1 MIKYI
6 ATENTGSLFKF
17 DTDTDQLDVLPTE
30 REAIRSITLIKE
42 PGVLVDGDNEINVKS
57 GDLIVRFY
65 ERYFDKNMIVV
76 KSKDWKNNLNAY
88 NTKLEEER
96 NKMLAL
102 KSCEDCDCC
111 DCENC

>member
-17 DTDTDQLDVLPTE
+17 NTDTEQLNALPTE

-57 GDLIVRFY
+57 GDIIVRFY

-96 NKMLAL
+96 NKMLAP